1 MYIVQSEPCTTFRRP
16 LGLFGGNVTEGVLS
30 SFSMRATITVDG
42 ELAERIE
49 RLSQERATSFEALA
63 NTALR
68 EGLEHLAG
76 RPPGRRKSGGRISYT
91 QPVSLGGCLV
101 ESLDDIPGAL
111 AAGEGEDFK

>member
-1 MYIVQSEPCTTFRRP
+1 M
-16 LGLFGGNVTEGVLS
+16 TEGVLS

-63 NTALR
+63 NAALR

-76 RPPGRRKSGGRISYT
+76 RPPRRRSDGRTSHTR
-91 QPVSLGGCLV
+91 PASLGGCLV
-101 ESLDDIPGAL
+101 ESLDDIPGVL
-111 AAGEGEDFK
+111 ADGEGEGFK